1 MLDGVRKD
9 HKSVP
14 PGQET
19 AGPPVRPICYAN
31 ESPNFRIS
39 HFLSKIITNYTDAVD
54 NHGEVRS
61 SEELRAAFEKYN
73 RETDPEAKKRCRLI
87 CMDVEKLYPSM
98 SKEQVKLAVMEM
110 IMFSD
115 LELIG
120 FDWWEAA
127 KYVFVM
133 YQDSTDIE
141 DNNLTN
147 IIPRRVKDSRVKL
160 TVNCLKNGGN
170 DGDWIR
176 GDTPDRAQIKSL
188 IALTVCAGVDVTFS
202 SHVYLVG
209 DKIYLQMSGA
219 PIGLELSCAVHR
231 PFMMRW
237 DRMFREKVIA
247 RGLKIILD
255 ERYVDDKE
263 NIIEARSEDVTDEAL
278 ALELKEIADTVMPG
292 IKMEVDVASRHSDG
306 CLPILDMSVWLDGDG
321 NIRYKHYSK
330 PMASKLVI
338 PERSAHPNSGKR
350 SVHIAELVR
359 RLCNTSRE
367 LDWDTYVAPVLSEY
381 MARMRAAGYSQ
392 DYREHV
398 LRNALAIYDAKLRKN
413 DEGTVP
419 LNRPKGYKKVE
430 RMSEKADKRKSWS
443 RKGGFVAPIIVP
455 STPGGILAKMM
466 RSVAEKE
473 ATPGLRFKVVEK
485 GGKRLESL
493 LSKPNP
499 TASDHCV
506 RKNQPRK
513 ECVGCNQP
521 GGINNCQKSNVLYR
535 YECLEDDCHG
545 VYIGETSRNIYSRS
559 LEHKS
564 GTNSFIKK
572 HQNEC
577 HDNNPPNMKV
587 NCLKS
592 FKDSLSRQVSEG
604 LYIFKTQEDEN
615 IKLLNSKS
623 EWRQPS
629 LIEMRQEIVRREVGN

>member
-1 MLDGVRKD
+1 M
-9 HKSVP
+9 
-14 PGQET
+14 
-19 AGPPVRPICYAN
+19 
-31 ESPNFRIS
+31 
-39 HFLSKIITNYTDAVD
+39 
-54 NHGEVRS
+54 
-61 SEELRAAFEKYN
+61 
-73 RETDPEAKKRCRLI
+73 
-87 CMDVEKLYPSM
+87 
-98 SKEQVKLAVMEM
+98 
-110 IMFSD
+110 
-115 LELIG
+115 
-120 FDWWEAA
+120 
-127 KYVFVM
+127 
-133 YQDSTDIE
+133 
-141 DNNLTN
+141 
-147 IIPRRVKDSRVKL
+147 
-160 TVNCLKNGGN
+160 
-170 DGDWIR
+170 
-176 GDTPDRAQIKSL
+176 
-188 IALTVCAGVDVTFS
+188 
-202 SHVYLVG
+202 
-209 DKIYLQMSGA
+209 
-219 PIGLELSCAVHR
+219 
-231 PFMMRW
+231 
-237 DRMFREKVIA
+237 
-247 RGLKIILD
+247 
-255 ERYVDDKE
+255 
-263 NIIEARSEDVTDEAL
+263 
-278 ALELKEIADTVMPG
+278 
-292 IKMEVDVASRHSDG
+292 
-306 CLPILDMSVWLDGDG
+306 
-321 NIRYKHYSK
+321 
-330 PMASKLVI
+330 
-338 PERSAHPNSGKR
+338 
-350 SVHIAELVR
+350 
-359 RLCNTSRE
+359 
-367 LDWDTYVAPVLSEY
+367 
-381 MARMRAAGYSQ
+381 
-392 DYREHV
+392 
-398 LRNALAIYDAKLRKN
+398 
-413 DEGTVP
+413 P